1 MNDDNDNNDECGHND
16 ARGARSP
23 RRDGYRSPRKPK
35 LRGAVEP
42 RPPRLPKPGEEYLYD
57 EFGSA
62 AEDGLRMLAAL
73 ETMPS
78 LEPDFGDDPSA
89 EAAVTIVEQTGAG
102 SGGTSDK
109 DVASAQNVRDRSLR
123 ARLDEMAS
131 PFDADADYDPALLGP
146 IEEAT
151 VEIVEVRKTA
161 TDNDFAAFAP
171 ESAPSRAKGRK
182 PGRA

>member
-1 MNDDNDNNDECGHND
+1 MNDDNDDECDHND

-35 LRGAVEP
+35 LRGAMEP
-42 RPPRLPKPGEEYLYD
+42 RPPRLPKPGKEYLYD

-89 EAAVTIVEQTGAG
+89 EAAVTIVEQTSAG
-102 SGGTSDK
+102 SRSTSDK
-109 DVASAQNVRDRSLR
+109 DVASAQNVRRRSLR
-123 ARLDEMAS
+123 ARLGEMAS
-131 PFDADADYDPALLGP
+131 PFDADADFDPAFLGP
-146 IEEAT
+146 IDEAT
-151 VEIVEVRKTA
+151 VEIVEMRKTVA
-161 TDNDFAAFAP
+161 DNDFAAFAA
-171 ESAPSRAKGRK
+171 ESAPSPAKGRK